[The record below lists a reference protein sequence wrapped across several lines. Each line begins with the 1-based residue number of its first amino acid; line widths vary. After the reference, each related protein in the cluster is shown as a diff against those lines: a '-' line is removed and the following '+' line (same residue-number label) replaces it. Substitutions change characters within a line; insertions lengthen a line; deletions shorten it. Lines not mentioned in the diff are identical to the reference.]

1 MSPSQQRHT
10 AESLVAAFN
19 NMDIPAIMSLRS
31 PECIR
36 QFLPQS
42 MNLPNQ
48 DNAAYEQS
56 LRWVITAFRNFS
68 LTVQDIVEDV
78 QARKICLWLVA
89 RADTAAG
96 EYVNEYMWLMDFD
109 ESGEKITSMKE
120 YVDAIMQR
128 DFFPKLRESIMQARK
143 N

>member
-1 MSPSQQRHT
+1 
-10 AESLVAAFN
+10 
-19 NMDIPAIMSLRS
+19 MDIPAVMSCRS

-42 MNLPNQ
+42 MNLPKQ
-48 DNAAYEQS
+48 DNTAYEKS
-56 LRWVITAFRNFS
+56 LRWLITAFRNFN
-68 LTVQDIVEDV
+68 LTLQDSIEDLE
-78 QARKICLWLVA
+78 ARKICMWLVA

-96 EYVNEYMWLMDFD
+96 KYVNEYIWLMEFD

-120 YVDAIMQR
+120 YVDTVMQR
-128 DFFPKLRESIMQARK
+128 DFFPKLRDSIIQANK